1 MKEQDV
7 SAPALAANESQNAIK
22 FSTRSSFKDSSL
34 VKHMKITKNGR
45 NEPFILK

>member
-22 FSTRSSFKDSSL
+22 F
-34 VKHMKITKNGR
+34 
-45 NEPFILK
+45 